1 MSDPSTTAP
10 LSAEPAAPHPAADAP
25 GALGPGCAP
34 RPSADE
40 AAEAVRTLLRY
51 IGEDPGRP
59 GLVETPQ
66 RLVRA
71 WDEYF
76 QGYAQR
82 PGDLLARRFD
92 EVDGYDGLVVLR
104 DIRFES
110 HCEHHLAPIIGVV
123 HLAYLP
129 SRQVVGISKL
139 ARVVNLFARRLQ
151 VQERMTAQIAQ
162 AIEEGLGAAAVGV
175 TVIAEH
181 HCMTTRGV
189 HRPGVSMT
197 TRALRGAQ
205 VEAWRA
211 ELLAALAP

>member
-1 MSDPSTTAP
+1 MSDAP
-10 LSAEPAAPHPAADAP
+10 NSAPP
-25 GALGPGCAP
+25 AP
-34 RPSADE
+34 RGGDALVTLPAVGLRPAGRPSPAE

-51 IGEDPGRP
+51 IGEDPQRA
-59 GLVETPQ
+59 GLVETPD

-76 QGYAQR
+76 QGYEQSPTA
-82 PGDLLARRFD
+82 LLSRTFD

-110 HCEHHLAPIIGVV
+110 HCEHHLAPIVGVV

-139 ARVVNLFARRLQ
+139 ARVVDVFARRLQ
-151 VQERMTAQIAQ
+151 VQERLTAQIAQ
-162 AIEEGLGAAAVGV
+162 AIEEGLGSDAVGV
-175 TVIAEH
+175 TVVAEH

-189 HRPGVSMT
+189 HRPGVSMA
-197 TRALRGAQ
+197 TRALRGAK
-205 VEAWRA
+205 VAAWRA